1 MSFPRK
7 VIKHVLMVALW
18 VTPCTLPV
26 YASDASEK
34 ENKARLTIHNV
45 GVGQCYDLEIYDAAS
60 KSTKNILIGYGIEEL
75 KSLPNTYDSLDP
87 VSKVNISASDYRPSP
102 LVTPLS
108 SEELIRELRRKF
120 RRKDEV
126 GDVIDVDAVV
136 LTHPL
141 KDSGLVMDL
150 FRHEAD
156 HLRHLYLTGLPENY
170 YADKSGH
177 FWSWLKEK
185 EMRKTHIHFLALKKF
200 TVDSLYK
207 DEIRPYTI
215 NYFTR
220 SVKRGEEV
228 FNFADVKVSLL
239 SVNPTHF
246 AGYHDNILRSSLPED
261 LHSDS
266 LLLKIICGENSII
279 LSGSATSLTTNRA
292 IDNYRND
299 PKALQASVLIASQYG
314 STLQGANNK
323 EWLEKVNPE
332 YVIISHGSSQATFD
346 QTLYDSLKS
355 LKSLKDSLPPHEI
368 EVQIPEEHV
377 STIQQG
383 IFSTLKSG
391 TITIDLYK
399 KGLKIRTEKEGEISQ
414 SGVKDPLK
422 KQESVLIRRPYH
434 HSHSRLFSASSSPS
448 VKSSPKMVSRQRE
461 RDGFSD
467 RDSAASSPQTE
478 KSQRKNLPRDLPR
491 TQSLSP
497 TKEKDSAR
505 KKLHEKTPEHKK
517 EKPFFH
523 HIEKSEFESDESSSR
538 FNKLERSDR
547 KKAVSE
553 KKHRTNTLSSPR
565 GKITFVRN
573 KHHELTSGSQRNEKH
588 LSPKTETRKKAKEFV
603 SEESSRRFKRL
614 DLSESDE
621 GSSGKGKDKTKE
633 GSSFNETEEKDDS
646 TEESRENKSFSD
658 ES

>member
-18 VTPCTLPV
+18 VTPCTLPG
-26 YASDASEK
+26 YASDTSEK

-45 GVGQCYDLEIYDAAS
+45 GVGQCYDLEIYDASS
-60 KSTKNILIGYGIEEL
+60 KSTKYILIGYGIEEL
-75 KSLPNTYDSLDP
+75 RSLPNTYDSLDP
-87 VSKVNISASDYRPSP
+87 VSKVNISPSDYRPSP

-120 RRKDEV
+120 RRKDRV
-126 GDVIDVDAVV
+126 GDVIDVDAVI

-150 FRHEAD
+150 FQHEAD

-170 YADKSGH
+170 YPDKSGQ

-185 EMRKTHIHFLALKKF
+185 EMRKTHIHFLALKNF
-200 TVDSLYK
+200 TVDSLHK
-207 DEIRPYTI
+207 GEIKPYRK

-220 SVKRGEEV
+220 SVKSGEEV
-228 FNFADVKVSLL
+228 FNFGDVKISVL
-239 SVNPTHF
+239 SMNPTHS
-246 AGYHDNILRSSLPED
+246 AGNSGKILRSSLPED

-266 LLLKIICGENSII
+266 LLLKIICGKSSII

-292 IDNYRND
+292 IDNYD
-299 PKALQASVLIASQYG
+299 SKSSHAPKDLQANILVASQYG

-323 EWLEKVNPE
+323 VWLEKVNPE

-355 LKSLKDSLPPHEI
+355 LKRLKDSLPPHEI

-399 KGLKIRTEKEGEISQ
+399 KSLKVRTEKEGVISQ
-414 SGVKDPLK
+414 PGIKSPLE
-422 KQESVLIRRPYH
+422 KQESVLIRRPPH
-434 HSHSRLFSASSSPS
+434 HSHSHLFSASSSPS
-448 VKSSPKMVSRQRE
+448 VKSSPKMVSRQRIHN
-461 RDGFSD
+461 DFSD
-467 RDSAASSPQTE
+467 RDSATSSPQTE
-478 KSQRKNLPRDLPR
+478 KSQRKNLPR

-497 TKEKDSAR
+497 TKEKSSAR
-505 KKLHEKTPEHKK
+505 EKHHEKTPEHKK

-523 HIEKSEFESDESSSR
+523 HVEKSEFESDESSSR
-538 FNKLERSDR
+538 FNKLKRSDR
-547 KKAVSE
+547 KKTVSD
-553 KKHRTNTLSSPR
+553 KKHTTNTLSSPR
-565 GKITFVRN
+565 GKTTFVKN
-573 KHHELTSGSQRNEKH
+573 KHHELTSGSRKDKQRNEKH
-588 LSPKTETRKKAKEFV
+588 LSPRTEKRKQVREL
-603 SEESSRRFKRL
+603 SSDESSNGFKRL

-621 GSSGKGKDKTKE
+621 GSSGKGEDKTKNV
-633 GSSFNETEEKDDS
+633 SSFN
-646 TEESRENKSFSD
+646 SD